1 MDDIIVYHG
10 SRGGIDGK
18 IQPVSRARC
27 DFGKGFYMGT
37 NPMQAKGLIAADDTP
52 VLYEMKLKLSNI
64 PEKRILKLEGSDW
77 LYAILAHRKSCNMFN
92 DLQIACFWRN
102 KLANYDII
110 FGKIADDRMSE
121 AIERYSAFGLID
133 KGLKAC
139 LETINYGIQYVA
151 KTQFACQ
158 QIEIVSQH
166 KLYKEELDEAVHYSN
181 KKREEGQEIVNRMAY
196 KYVGDGEYLKSL
208 IEREKVKERER

>member
-1 MDDIIVYHG
+1 M
-10 SRGGIDGK
+10 
-18 IQPVSRARC
+18 
-27 DFGKGFYMGT
+27 
-37 NPMQAKGLIAADDTP
+37 
-52 VLYEMKLKLSNI
+52 
-64 PEKRILKLEGSDW
+64 
-77 LYAILAHRKSCNMFN
+77 
-92 DLQIACFWRN
+92 
-102 KLANYDII
+102 ANYDII

-121 AIERYSAFGLID
+121 AIERYSAFGLTD

>member
-64 PEKRILKLEGSDW
+64 PEKRILKLEGT
-77 LYAILAHRKSCNMFN
+77 
-92 DLQIACFWRN
+92 
-102 KLANYDII
+102 
-110 FGKIADDRMSE
+110 
-121 AIERYSAFGLID
+121 
-133 KGLKAC
+133 
-139 LETINYGIQYVA
+139 ETVLNNV
-151 KTQFACQ
+151 
-158 QIEIVSQH
+158 
-166 KLYKEELDEAVHYSN
+166 
-181 KKREEGQEIVNRMAY
+181 
-196 KYVGDGEYLKSL
+196 
-208 IEREKVKERER
+208 